1 MSIEQQEKPTFDEE
15 ALETKVLK
23 ESLDVSPERSA
34 KKQTEQESLKK
45 TQATFS
51 IGSKNKQIM
60 QKINSTQEGQK
71 HSNAFNLQAP
81 TQFCSPRA

>member
-15 ALETKVLK
+15 GLETQVLK

-34 KKQTEQESLKK
+34 KKRTERESLKK
-45 TQATFS
+45 TQGTLS

-60 QKINSTQEGQK
+60 
-71 HSNAFNLQAP
+71 
-81 TQFCSPRA
+81 